1 MAQRRMFSVK
11 IIDSAKFL
19 KMPVSTQ
26 ALYFH
31 LCMRAD
37 DDGIVEG
44 FNVLRMTGATED
56 DLRILVAKQFIN
68 ILNDDLVSYVTDWN
82 EHNKI
87 RADRKIDSIY
97 KDLLV
102 RVMPDVKLLEARKR
116 ADLKEN
122 KNMDVQWTDN
132 GQTMGSI
139 GKDRLGKVSID
150 KVNNK
155 AKKETVEKTK
165 YADYVS
171 MTTKEYEKL
180 IDQYGEPMTKR
191 MIEILDNYKGSSGK
205 KYKSDYRTILNWVV
219 ERVKKEELNSN
230 TNNYIYD

>member
-1 MAQRRMFSVK
+1 M
-11 IIDSAKFL
+11 
-19 KMPVSTQ
+19 
-26 ALYFH
+26 
-31 LCMRAD
+31 
-37 DDGIVEG
+37 
-44 FNVLRMTGATED
+44 
-56 DLRILVAKQFIN
+56 
-68 ILNDDLVSYVTDWN
+68 
-82 EHNKI
+82 
-87 RADRKIDSIY
+87 
-97 KDLLV
+97 
-102 RVMPDVKLLEARKR
+102 LEARKR

-132 GQTMGSI
+132 GQTMDSI

-180 IDQYGEPMTKR
+180 IEQYGEPMTKR

-219 ERVKKEELNSN
+219 ERVKKEGLNSN